1 MQPSQGRKTQGKTE
15 AGTNTVSGEFFVPD
29 LCGPRPVFV
38 MIMLAELL
46 VMVHTLASSTLPQFN
61 WDLLAIGSLFA
72 QWIVLLSAAM
82 LCLSRK
88 VLSRM
93 SLYLAASACLCII
106 VLVTGASSYI
116 AQLIYP
122 QFAPTFSGRISG
134 EGQTGWWVF
143 RNIILATVLGG
154 IALRYFYLQQQLQLR
169 EKSELQARLD
179 SLRSRIRPH
188 FLFNTMNSIA
198 SLIATQPDA
207 AERAV
212 EDLSELFRS
221 SLHENSSI
229 GTVADE
235 LRLCELYLGIE
246 QLRLGERLK
255 IQWQLDA
262 SVREE
267 AMPSLILQ
275 PLIENAVYH
284 GIAQLPEGGTI
295 CVNVHRAEGFLLA
308 EIENPIP
315 EYSAHSQGH
324 HMALSNI
331 EQRLEALF
339 GQEASLTAQREK
351 AYYRI
356 KLRYPLGQI
365 A

>member
-1 MQPSQGRKTQGKTE
+1 MQPLKGPKTQGHIDA
-15 AGTNTVSGEFFVPD
+15 AGNAVSGEFFVPD

-38 MIMLAELL
+38 MVMLAELL
-46 VMVHTLASSTLPQFN
+46 VLVHTLASSTLPSFD
-61 WDLLAIGSLFA
+61 WDLLAIGSLFV

-88 VLSRM
+88 ILSRL
-93 SLYLAASACLCII
+93 SLYLAASACLFII
-106 VLVTGASSYI
+106 VLVTAVSSYL
-116 AQLIYP
+116 AQMLYP
-122 QFAPTFSGRISG
+122 QFSPAFPAGVSGAGDWSI
-134 EGQTGWWVF
+134 V
-143 RNIILATVLGG
+143 RNVALATILGG

-198 SLIATQPDA
+198 SLIASQPDA

-212 EDLSELFRS
+212 EDLSELFRA
-221 SLHENSSI
+221 SLQENSRV

-246 QLRLGERLK
+246 QLRLGERLSVE
-255 IQWQLDA
+255 WQLET
-262 SVREE
+262 SLYEE

-284 GIAQLPEGGTI
+284 GIAQLAEGGTI
-295 CVNVHRAEGFLLA
+295 AISVQRVEGFLVA
-308 EIENPIP
+308 DIENPIP
-315 EYSAHSQGH
+315 VHSVHSQGH
-324 HMALSNI
+324 HMALGNI

-339 GQEASLTAQREK
+339 AGQASLKAKREGGF
-351 AYYRI
+351 YRVE
-356 KLRYPLGQI
+356 LRYPLGQMG
-365 A
+365 

>member
-1 MQPSQGRKTQGKTE
+1 MQPSQGRKTQGQADLVTH
-15 AGTNTVSGEFFVPD
+15 TVSGEFFVPD

-38 MIMLAELL
+38 MVMLAELL
-46 VMVHTLASSTLPQFN
+46 VLVHALASSSLVHFD
-61 WDLLAIGSLFA
+61 WDLLAIGSLFV
-72 QWIVLLSAAM
+72 QWVVLLSAAM
-82 LCLSRK
+82 LCLSRNIF
-88 VLSRM
+88 SRM
-93 SLYLAASACLCII
+93 SLFVAATGCLIII
-106 VLVTGASSYI
+106 VLVTALSSYM
-116 AQLIYP
+116 AQLLYP
-122 QFAPTFSGRISG
+122 QFSPAFSGSLSG
-134 EGQTGWWVF
+134 AGGGVWIL
-143 RNIILATVLGG
+143 RNIALATILGG

-169 EKSELQARLD
+169 ERSELQARLD

-212 EDLSELFRS
+212 EDLSELFRA
-221 SLHENSSI
+221 SLQENSPT

-246 QLRLGERLK
+246 QLRLGERLAVE
-255 IQWQLDA
+255 WQVENAIRD
-262 SVREE
+262 E

-275 PLIENAVYH
+275 PLVENAVYH
-284 GIAQLPEGGTI
+284 GIAQLAEGGTI
-295 CVNVHRAEGFLLA
+295 GVNVHSAKGFLLV

-315 EYSAHSQGH
+315 EHTTHSQGH

-331 EQRLEALF
+331 EQRLDALF
-339 GQEASLTAQREK
+339 GQDASLEVERGK
-351 AYYRI
+351 GYYRI
-356 KLRYPLGQI
+356 KLRYPLGQM

>member
-1 MQPSQGRKTQGKTE
+1 MQPLKRPKTQGHSDI
-15 AGTNTVSGEFFVPD
+15 ASNTVSGEFFVPD

-38 MIMLAELL
+38 MVMLAELL
-46 VMVHTLASSTLPQFN
+46 VLVHTLASSTLPRFD
-61 WDLLAIGSLFA
+61 WDLLAIGSLFV

-88 VLSRM
+88 VLSRV
-93 SLYLAASACLCII
+93 SLYLAASACLFII
-106 VLVTGASSYI
+106 VLVTAVSSYF
-116 AQLIYP
+116 AQMLYP
-122 QFAPTFSGRISG
+122 QFSPAFPGGVSGAG
-134 EGQTGWWVF
+134 GWSIV
-143 RNIILATVLGG
+143 RNVALATILGG

-221 SLHENSSI
+221 SLQESSRA

-246 QLRLGERLK
+246 QLRLGERLSVA
-255 IQWQLDA
+255 WQLDT
-262 SVREE
+262 SLREE
-267 AMPSLILQ
+267 AMPNLILQ
-275 PLIENAVYH
+275 PLVENAVYH
-284 GIAQLPEGGTI
+284 GIAQLAEGGTI
-295 CVNVHRAEGFLLA
+295 SISVQRVGGFLVA

-315 EYSAHSQGH
+315 EHSVHSQGH
-324 HMALSNI
+324 HMALGNI

-339 GQEASLTAQREK
+339 AGQASLK
-351 AYYRI
+351 AERDGGFYRV
-356 KLRYPLGQI
+356 KLRYPLGHMG
-365 A
+365 

>member
-1 MQPSQGRKTQGKTE
+1 MQGKTE
-15 AGTNTVSGEFFVPD
+15 VGTKSVSGEFFVPD

-46 VMVHTLASSTLPQFN
+46 VMVHTLASSTLLQFDWN
-61 WDLLAIGSLFA
+61 LLAIGSLFV
-72 QWIVLLSAAM
+72 QWVVLLSAAM

-88 VLSRM
+88 VLSGM

-106 VLVTGASSYI
+106 VLVTAVSSYL
-116 AQLIYP
+116 AQLLYP
-122 QFAPTFSGRISG
+122 QFTPTFTGHISG
-134 EGQTGWWVF
+134 SGPAGWWIL

-169 EKSELQARLD
+169 EKAELQARLD
-179 SLRSRIRPH
+179 SLLSRIRPH

-198 SLIATQPDA
+198 SLIATQPGA

-212 EDLSELFRS
+212 EDLSELFRA
-221 SLHENSSI
+221 SLQENNRI

-255 IQWQLDA
+255 IQWQLDT

-295 CVNVHRAEGFLLA
+295 CIKVHRAEGVLVA

-324 HMALSNI
+324 HMALNNI
-331 EQRLEALF
+331 EQRLEVLF

-356 KLRYPLGQI
+356 KLRYPLGQML
-365 A
+365 

>member
-1 MQPSQGRKTQGKTE
+1 MQPSQGRNTQGQKD
-15 AGTNTVSGEFFVPD
+15 AVTNTVSGEFFVPD

-38 MIMLAELL
+38 MVMLAELL
-46 VMVHTLASSTLPQFN
+46 VLVHALASSTLPRFD
-61 WDLLAIGSLFA
+61 WDLLAIGSLFV
-72 QWIVLLSAAM
+72 QWVVLLSAAM
-82 LCLSRK
+82 LCLSRN
-88 VLSRM
+88 LFSRM
-93 SLYLAASACLCII
+93 SLFLAATGCLFII
-106 VLVTGASSYI
+106 VLVTAASSYL
-116 AQLIYP
+116 AQQFYP
-122 QFAPTFSGRISG
+122 QFSMAFSGGIWSAG
-134 EGQTGWWVF
+134 NGAWWIL
-143 RNIILATVLGG
+143 RNISLAIILGG

-212 EDLSELFRS
+212 EDLSELFRA
-221 SLHENSSI
+221 SLQENNRI

-255 IQWQLDA
+255 VEWQIDTP
-262 SVREE
+262 VRDE

-284 GIAQLPEGGTI
+284 GIAQLPEGGAI
-295 CVNVHRAEGFLLA
+295 AINVRRTQGFLLA
-308 EIENPIP
+308 EIDNPIP
-315 EYSAHSQGH
+315 EHSTHSQGH

-339 GQEASLTAQREK
+339 GQEASLTATRGK
-351 AYYRI
+351 AHYHI
-356 KLRYPLGQI
+356 KLRYPLGQMT
-365 A
+365 

>member
-1 MQPSQGRKTQGKTE
+1 MQPSQGHDVQGQTD
-15 AGTNTVSGEFFVPD
+15 AVSGEFFVPD

-38 MIMLAELL
+38 MVMLAELL
-46 VMVHTLASSTLPQFN
+46 VLVHTLASSSLPGFN
-61 WDLLAIGSLFA
+61 WDLFAISSLFV
-72 QWIVLLSAAM
+72 QWLVLLSAAL
-82 LCLSRK
+82 LCLCRNFFSR
-88 VLSRM
+88 VSLSLAAVACLLIILLVTAG
-93 SLYLAASACLCII
+93 SSYLAMHL
-106 VLVTGASSYI
+106 
-116 AQLIYP
+116 YP
-122 QFAPTFSGRISG
+122 QFALGSFPTGLSRTQGAGSH
-134 EGQTGWWVF
+134 WWVL
-143 RNIILATVLGG
+143 RNMAVALILGG
-154 IALRYFYLQQQLQLR
+154 IVLRYFYLQQQLQLR

-221 SLHENSSI
+221 SLQENNRI

-255 IQWQLDA
+255 IKWQLDD

-284 GIAQLPEGGTI
+284 GIAQMPEGGTI
-295 CVNVHRAEGFLLA
+295 CINVHRAEGFLLA

-315 EYSAHSQGH
+315 EHSTHSQGH

-339 GQEASLTAQREK
+339 GHEASLTAEREK

-356 KLRYPLGQI
+356 KLRYPLGQM